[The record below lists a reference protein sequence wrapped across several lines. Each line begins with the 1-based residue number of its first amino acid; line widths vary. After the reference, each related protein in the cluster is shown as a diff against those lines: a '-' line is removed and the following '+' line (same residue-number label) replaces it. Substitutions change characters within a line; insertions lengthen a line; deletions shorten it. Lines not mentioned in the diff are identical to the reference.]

1 MPSTI
6 SDISEFDALVGA
18 MGGPGR
24 GVVEISS
31 GPIPVDDDGGDR
43 RAGTAAA
50 SS

>member
-6 SDISEFDALVGA
+6 SDIGEFDALVGA

-24 GVVEISS
+24 GVVEIAS
-31 GPIPVDDDGGDR
+31 GTVTVETIAGDR
-43 RAGTAAA
+43 RAATAAA